1 MTNDALESSLKGGM
15 ASESL
20 NGADWLSFSIKVTPQ
35 PEVSDAIAANP
46 IDKSM
51 HRPVVIHLGR
61 SQFEILIDYS
71 IALAKC
77 RC

>member
-1 MTNDALESSLKGGM
+1 MTNDALESSLKGGI

-20 NGADWLSFSIKVTPQ
+20 KGAVWLSLSINEAPQ
-35 PEVSDAIAANP
+35 PEVSDTITASP

-51 HRPVVIHLGR
+51 HRPVVTHLGR

-71 IALAKC
+71 IALARC

>member
-1 MTNDALESSLKGGM
+1 MTNDARESSLKGGM

-20 NGADWLSFSIKVTPQ
+20 NGAVWLSFSIKVAPQ
-35 PEVSDAIAANP
+35 PEVSDAIATSP

-71 IALAKC
+71 IALARC